1 MRETNDGCYK
11 CQSMQSDMN
20 NMMMEI
26 KKSASEIQELKQFVS
41 GLQQCIQENVKK
53 EIAKVVTDFVEV
65 YESDRE
71 APARENW
78 GSSSRRN
85 NTIVLDGDESDSGF
99 QSWSDDISLQAS
111 PVAIY
116 KDFVNSGGYK
126 IGPFELTQ
134 LLSDTDLRIAMYIF
148 DETLNEG

>member
-1 MRETNDGCYK
+1 MRETNDGCNK

-26 KKSASEIQELKQFVS
+26 KKSTSEIQELKQFVS
-41 GLQQCIQENVKK
+41 GLQQYIQEHVKK

-85 NTIVLDGDESDSGF
+85 NTIVLDESESGS